1 MSRAAASVKRRD
13 GSGCNGT
20 AIGEPSRWFP
30 ATAGGRFV
38 AGRVAEVMPSLVR
51 FLIGCVVVAVIGA
64 AGVWALATQV
74 EPRPREMSIRV
85 SQERFD
91 AK

>member
-1 MSRAAASVKRRD
+1 MGRGGSRVKRHD
-13 GSGCNGT
+13 GSGCNGA

-30 ATAGGRFV
+30 ASAGGRFA
-38 AGRVAEVMPSLVR
+38 AGRMAEVMPSLVR
-51 FLIGCVVVAVIGA
+51 FLIGCVVVAVLGA

-85 SQERFD
+85 SQDRFD

>member
-1 MSRAAASVKRRD
+1 
-13 GSGCNGT
+13 
-20 AIGEPSRWFP
+20 
-30 ATAGGRFV
+30 
-38 AGRVAEVMPSLVR
+38 MPSLVR